1 MSRLSKDAYIS
12 KLKKLNE
19 KLRNKLK
26 DLNSRLERVLDRINT
41 KQLLA
46 KKKNKEVPV
55 EKQISVCDKEIENA
69 QKQLENYK
77 KEILRLTSKVDEL
90 SQVNKVIDL
99 EEEIKLK
106 TEIKSGLKKEI
117 KQLERNIHDQGKELE
132 KLANADDH
140 HVVLNSLTEKLRVW
154 KEKSNKL
161 ETTIERE
168 KKAMEDHSE
177 RVQKLKQE
185 KSQLEKDVE
194 KLMKEK
200 GFKEPEKAS
209 NKKIEIQKLKEE
221 QEKMIKKNKLEESKN
236 RKEERDMDRKLEKLE
251 SELEELQKQLRE
263 KEQEN
268 RISTM
273 KIRQYKRTIK
283 QAKLKPMQ
291 MEESKETDKEKSK
304 DRSKSKPKA
313 GLNKSIVQ
321 DKKPVPV
328 KKHTTKR
335 ETTADMKRDLN
346 DSKDNQQLVQKPLG
360 DVKAPTKDGKGT
372 FETEVHL

>member
-1 MSRLSKDAYIS
+1 MSRLSKEAYIS

-69 QKQLENYK
+69 QKQLESYK
-77 KEILRLTSKVDEL
+77 KEILRLTSKVEEL

-106 TEIKSGLKKEI
+106 TEIKGGLKKEI

-185 KSQLEKDVE
+185 KGQLEKDVE

-209 NKKIEIQKLKEE
+209 NKKVEIQKLKDE
-221 QEKMIKKNKLEESKN
+221 QEKMIKKNKLEENKN

-291 MEESKETDKEKSK
+291 MEENKETDKEISK

-313 GLNKSIVQ
+313 GLNKSMAH
-321 DKKPVPV
+321 DKKPVAV
-328 KKHTTKR
+328 KQHTTKR
-335 ETTADMKRDLN
+335 ETGPDMKKDLN
-346 DSKDNQQLVQKPLG
+346 SSKDNQHLGQKPLG
-360 DVKAPTKDGKGT
+360 DVKAPTKDGKG
-372 FETEVHL
+372 